1 MENTYRRDHAFSD
14 LAAGA
19 WDIPIPASARKRD
32 AGVKTNRSLLMK
44 AQISIRLNLGASH
57 GSDRSAIY
65 HYQDSKE
72 FILQA
77 KTQVPPAEVQRYC
90 EDMRLLLI
98 VLLIAPML
106 RAQDNQKSPPPETPC
121 TNPEMQEQIN
131 QLQKLVQQ
139 LQSRVE
145 TLEKEHGA
153 GIPATTPTGAS
164 VAPAASASANRGNT
178 VQPATPAPAAVATSA
193 PITPSP
199 TPAATAS
206 ASTTQALA
214 IPSFLDGTTL
224 NFTLDG
230 YYEYNFNQPIG
241 QMNQLRAYDISS
253 NSFSLNQADIVVNH
267 PTDAAHGKRIGG
279 RLDLMFGQATETLQG
294 NANNELHP
302 STWRNVFQA
311 YGTYVAPVGSGLNI
325 DFGKWA
331 SALGVEGNYTK
342 DQLNYSRSYYF
353 NFLPFYHMGFRT
365 AYTFNP
371 KLTVAYW
378 LVNGAQQ
385 TDAFSGFK
393 SQNFAFTLHPVSNL
407 SWQINYF
414 FGQQQRT
421 FVLSGNPDSTQTAT
435 PITPTPNGKEH
446 IFDSYATWNI
456 TPKWTLVGEG
466 DYVINR
472 VYSESAPQHVAGGAA
487 YLNYQWTPKFAMA
500 TRFEYLSDPQGLF
513 SNASQALKESTVT
526 ADYEVADGFKV
537 FLEWRRDFS
546 NQPYFHTAT
555 VNQLVPQQTT
565 AGFGLVWWFGQ
576 MQGAW

>member
-1 MENTYRRDHAFSD
+1 MSHASVVEIIATTAIAFLAFLYWGFARTYNARKAKSSRSVHPLGEIDSSSASKKTTSHLWGLL
-14 LAAGA
+14 LAAVLVTSTA
-19 WDIPIPASARKRD
+19 H
-32 AGVKTNRSLLMK
+32 
-44 AQISIRLNLGASH
+44 AQSTPQTTEQLG
-57 GSDRSAIY
+57 
-65 HYQDSKE
+65 Q
-72 FILQA
+72 
-77 KTQVPPAEVQRYC
+77 QVQ
-90 EDMRLLLI
+90 
-98 VLLIAPML
+98 
-106 RAQDNQKSPPPETPC
+106 
-121 TNPEMQEQIN
+121 

-139 LQSRVE
+139 LQSRVDA
-145 TLEKEHGA
+145 LEKENGTAATTSAATPSTNHGNA
-153 GIPATTPTGAS
+153 VQPAPPSTQNAPVVVAKNVATTPPAPTAPGAS
-164 VAPAASASANRGNT
+164 
-178 VQPATPAPAAVATSA
+178 TSN
-193 PITPSP
+193 
-199 TPAATAS
+199 
-206 ASTTQALA
+206 TQALA

-230 YYEYNFNQPIG
+230 YYEFNLNRPIG

-253 NSFSLNQADIVVNH
+253 NSFSLNQADIVINH

-342 DQLNYSRSYYF
+342 DQLNYSRSYF
-353 NFLPFYHMGFRT
+353 FDFLPFYHMGFRT
-365 AYTFNP
+365 AYAFDP

-393 SQNFAFTLHPVSNL
+393 SQNFAFTLHPASTL

-414 FGQQQRT
+414 FGQQQRSFT
-421 FVLSGNPDSTQTAT
+421 LSGNPDSTQTAT
-435 PITPTPNGKEH
+435 PIVPTPNGKEH
-446 IFDSYATWNI
+446 IFDSYATWNV

-472 VYSESAPQHVAGGAA
+472 VYSESAPQHVSGGAA
-487 YLNYQWTPKFAMA
+487 YMNYQWTPKFATA
-500 TRFEYLSDPQGLF
+500 ARFEYLSDPQGLF
-513 SNASQALKESTVT
+513 SGASQALKESTVT
-526 ADYEVADGFKV
+526 AGYELTDGFKV

-546 NQPYFHTAT
+546 NQPYFHTST
-555 VNQLVPQQTT
+555 VDQLVPQQTT

-576 MQGAW
+576 MHGTW

>member
-1 MENTYRRDHAFSD
+1 MSHAFVIGIIALIAIVFLGFCYWSFACTRNARKSRGTRSVYPLGEIESSSRSKKASRNLWCLL
-14 LAAGA
+14 LAALWITA
-19 WDIPIPASARKRD
+19 TA
-32 AGVKTNRSLLMK
+32 
-44 AQISIRLNLGASH
+44 
-57 GSDRSAIY
+57 
-65 HYQDSKE
+65 
-72 FILQA
+72 
-77 KTQVPPAEVQRYC
+77 
-90 EDMRLLLI
+90 
-98 VLLIAPML
+98 
-106 RAQDNQKSPPPETPC
+106 RAQSTPQ
-121 TNPEMQEQIN
+121 TTEQLEQQVQ

-178 VQPATPAPAAVATSA
+178 VQPASPSTTPAPAAVATST

>member
-1 MENTYRRDHAFSD
+1 MALLLSHPYNFLTIFLSPFYAVSGQLSMATNLRRGRTMSHALVVGIISIIAIPFLAFCYWGFARTKYARKAKGTQSVYPLGQVNPSGRSKKTTRHLCYLV
-14 LAAGA
+14 LAALWITGA
-19 WDIPIPASARKRD
+19 AH
-32 AGVKTNRSLLMK
+32 
-44 AQISIRLNLGASH
+44 AQSTPQTSQQLE
-57 GSDRSAIY
+57 
-65 HYQDSKE
+65 Q
-72 FILQA
+72 
-77 KTQVPPAEVQRYC
+77 QVQ
-90 EDMRLLLI
+90 
-98 VLLIAPML
+98 
-106 RAQDNQKSPPPETPC
+106 
-121 TNPEMQEQIN
+121 

-139 LQSRVE
+139 LQSRVNA
-145 TLEKEHGA
+145 LEKERATTPPSTPAPTAPPNRGA
-153 GIPATTPTGAS
+153 GVQTAPPSPAPATTAVVKNAT
-164 VAPAASASANRGNT
+164 T
-178 VQPATPAPAAVATSA
+178 TPAPA
-193 PITPSP
+193 TPES
-199 TPAATAS
+199 TAS
-206 ASTTQALA
+206 ASNHQALA

-230 YYEYNFNQPIG
+230 YYEYNLNQPIG

-267 PTDAAHGKRIGG
+267 PTDATHGKRIGG
-279 RLDLMFGQATETLQG
+279 RLDIMFGQATETLQG

-353 NFLPFYHMGFRT
+353 DFLPYYHMGFRT
-365 AYTFNP
+365 AYTLNP
-371 KLTVAYW
+371 KVTVAYW

-393 SQNFAFTLHPVSNL
+393 SQNFAFTLHPVSTID
-407 SWQINYF
+407 WQVNYF

-435 PITPTPNGKEH
+435 PIIPTPNGKEH
-446 IFDSYATWNI
+446 IFDSYATWNV

-472 VYSESAPQHVAGGAA
+472 VYSESAPQHVSGGAA
-487 YLNYQWTPKFAMA
+487 YLNYQWTPKFSLA

-513 SNASQALKESTVT
+513 SNASQALKESTIT
-526 ADYEVADGFKV
+526 ADYQVADGFKV
-537 FLEWRRDFS
+537 FLEWRHDFS

-555 VNQLVPQQTT
+555 VDQLVPQQTT

-576 MQGAW
+576 MQSPW

>member
-1 MENTYRRDHAFSD
+1 MSGAFLD
-14 LAAGA
+14 GAGCVAAIGLLIFCFWGFA
-19 WDIPIPASARKRD
+19 CKKSARK
-32 AGVKTNRSLLMK
+32 AKAARSVYPLGQIDSSNSPRKRPPHLWCLLFAVLWVTATAH
-44 AQISIRLNLGASH
+44 AQSTP
-57 GSDRSAIY
+57 
-65 HYQDSKE
+65 QTTE
-72 FILQA
+72 QLQQ
-77 KTQVPPAEVQRYC
+77 QVQ
-90 EDMRLLLI
+90 
-98 VLLIAPML
+98 
-106 RAQDNQKSPPPETPC
+106 
-121 TNPEMQEQIN
+121 

-139 LQSRVE
+139 LQSRVDA
-145 TLEKEHGA
+145 LEKEHGK
-153 GIPATTPTGAS
+153 TPPPVPPT
-164 VAPAASASANRGNT
+164 AASANQGS
-178 VQPATPAPAAVATSA
+178 VATPAAPSTHPAPATAANNVAATPNPAAA
-193 PITPSP
+193 
-199 TPAATAS
+199 AATAS
-206 ASTTQALA
+206 TANTQPLA

-224 NFTLDG
+224 NFTIDG

-253 NSFSLNQADIVVNH
+253 NSFSLNQADIVINH
-267 PTDAAHGKRIGG
+267 PADAAHGKRIGG
-279 RLDLMFGQATETLQG
+279 RLDIMFGQATETLQG

-342 DQLNYSRSYYF
+342 DQINYSRSYFF

-365 AYTFNP
+365 AYTFDP

-393 SQNFAFTLHPVSNL
+393 SQNFAFTIHPASTL

-414 FGQQQRT
+414 FGQQQRS
-421 FVLSGNPDSTQTAT
+421 FVLSGNPDSTETAT
-435 PITPTPNGKEH
+435 PIVPTPNGKEH
-446 IFDSYATWNI
+446 IFDTYATWNV

-472 VYSESAPQHVAGGAA
+472 DYSESAPQHVSGGAA
-487 YLNYQWTPKFAMA
+487 YMNYQWTPKFATA

-513 SNASQALKESTVT
+513 SGASQALKESTIT
-526 ADYEVADGFKV
+526 ADYELTDGFKV

-546 NQPYFHTAT
+546 NQDYFHTAT

>member
-1 MENTYRRDHAFSD
+1 MKTHAPHGEIERYR
-14 LAAGA
+14 
-19 WDIPIPASARKRD
+19 
-32 AGVKTNRSLLMK
+32 
-44 AQISIRLNLGASH
+44 
-57 GSDRSAIY
+57 
-65 HYQDSKE
+65 
-72 FILQA
+72 
-77 KTQVPPAEVQRYC
+77 

-98 VLLIAPML
+98 VLLIAPMV
-106 RAQDNQKSPPPETPC
+106 RAQDNSKSPPSGTPC
-121 TNPEMQEQIN
+121 ANPEMQEQIN
-131 QLQKLVQQ
+131 RLQQLVQQ

-145 TLEKEHGA
+145 VLEKEHGNA
-153 GIPATTPTGAS
+153 APMTPS
-164 VAPAASASANRGNT
+164 SAASASQGT
-178 VQPATPAPAAVATSA
+178 PVQPASPATHPAPAAVAHSVTTTPTSMA
-193 PITPSP
+193 P
-199 TPAATAS
+199 ATTATT
-206 ASTTQALA
+206 AKTQAWA

-253 NSFSLNQADIVVNH
+253 NSFSLNQADIVLNH

-279 RLDLMFGQATETLQG
+279 RLDIMFGQATETLQG

-342 DQLNYSRSYYF
+342 DQLNYSRSFYF
-353 NFLPFYHMGFRT
+353 DFLPYYHMGFRT
-365 AYTFNP
+365 AYTFDP

-435 PITPTPNGKEH
+435 PIIPTPNGKEH

-472 VYSESAPQHVAGGAA
+472 VYSESAPQHVSGGAA
-487 YLNYQWTPKFAMA
+487 YLNYQWNPKFALA

>member
-1 MENTYRRDHAFSD
+1 M
-14 LAAGA
+14 
-19 WDIPIPASARKRD
+19 
-32 AGVKTNRSLLMK
+32 RSLNPDAFHRSEM
-44 AQISIRLNLGASH
+44 GAF
-57 GSDRSAIY
+57 DRC
-65 HYQDSKE
+65 QNMKE
-72 FILQA
+72 FILRV
-77 KTQVPPAEVQRYC
+77 KTQAPQAQVQRYC

-106 RAQDNQKSPPPETPC
+106 RAQENLKSPSPDNPC
-121 TNPEMQEQIN
+121 TNPEMQEEIN
-131 QLQKLVQQ
+131 RLQQLVQQ

-145 TLEKEHGA
+145 ALEKEHGTA
-153 GIPATTPTGAS
+153 VPTTPAT
-164 VAPAASASANRGNT
+164 AASANPGTAVEPAAPSSHPALSAVANS
-178 VQPATPAPAAVATSA
+178 AASTPAPT
-193 PITPSP
+193 T
-199 TPAATAS
+199 S
-206 ASTTQALA
+206 ASTASTSKTQTLA

-230 YYEYNFNQPIG
+230 YYEYNFNRPIG

-253 NSFSLNQADIVVNH
+253 NSFSLNQADIVINH

-279 RLDLMFGQATETLQG
+279 RLDIMFGQATETLQG

-311 YGTYVAPVGSGLNI
+311 YGTYVAPVGSGLTI

-331 SALGVEGNYTK
+331 SALGVEDNYTK
-342 DQLNYSRSYYF
+342 DQLNYSRSLYF
-353 NFLPFYHMGFRT
+353 DFLPYYHMGFRT
-365 AYTFNP
+365 AYTFDP

-393 SQNFAFTLHPVSNL
+393 SQNFAFTLHPASTLN
-407 SWQINYF
+407 WQINYF
-414 FGQQQRT
+414 FGQQQRS

-435 PITPTPNGKEH
+435 PIIPTPNGKEH
-446 IFDSYATWNI
+446 IFDTYATWNA

-472 VYSESAPQHVAGGAA
+472 DYSESAPQHVSGGAA
-487 YLNYQWTPKFAMA
+487 YINYQWTPKLALA

-513 SNASQALKESTVT
+513 SGASQALKESTVT
-526 ADYEVADGFKV
+526 SDYELTDGFKV

-555 VNQLVPQQTT
+555 IDQLVPQQTT

>member
-1 MENTYRRDHAFSD
+1 MSHAFVIGIIALIAIVFLGFCYWSFACTRNARKSRGTRSVYPLGEIESSSRSKKASRNLWCLL
-14 LAAGA
+14 LAALWITA
-19 WDIPIPASARKRD
+19 PA
-32 AGVKTNRSLLMK
+32 
-44 AQISIRLNLGASH
+44 
-57 GSDRSAIY
+57 
-65 HYQDSKE
+65 
-72 FILQA
+72 
-77 KTQVPPAEVQRYC
+77 
-90 EDMRLLLI
+90 
-98 VLLIAPML
+98 
-106 RAQDNQKSPPPETPC
+106 RAQSTPQ
-121 TNPEMQEQIN
+121 TTEQLEQQVQ

-164 VAPAASASANRGNT
+164 VAPAASASANQGNT
-178 VQPATPAPAAVATSA
+178 VQPATPAPAAVATST

-472 VYSESAPQHVAGGAA
+472 VYSESARNMLPAA
-487 YLNYQWTPKFAMA
+487 LLISTISGPRNSLRP
-500 TRFEYLSDPQGLF
+500 RV
-513 SNASQALKESTVT
+513 SNTCPT
-526 ADYEVADGFKV
+526 
-537 FLEWRRDFS
+537 RRDCS
-546 NQPYFHTAT
+546 AT
-555 VNQLVPQQTT
+555 HLKH
-565 AGFGLVWWFGQ
+565 
-576 MQGAW
+576 

>member
-1 MENTYRRDHAFSD
+1 MPVFGKIHTPGET
-14 LAAGA
+14 
-19 WDIPIPASARKRD
+19 
-32 AGVKTNRSLLMK
+32 
-44 AQISIRLNLGASH
+44 
-57 GSDRSAIY
+57 
-65 HYQDSKE
+65 
-72 FILQA
+72 QA
-77 KTQVPPAEVQRYC
+77 PPAEVRRYC

-106 RAQDNQKSPPPETPC
+106 RAQDDLKSPPPGSPC
-121 TNPEMQEQIN
+121 PSPEMQQQIN
-131 QLQKLVQQ
+131 QLQQLVQQ
-139 LQSRVE
+139 LQSRVDA
-145 TLEKEHGA
+145 LEKERGA
-153 GIPATTPTGAS
+153 AAPTAPAIAAPANQETTTAPSTHPIQAAAARSAATTLTS
-164 VAPAASASANRGNT
+164 
-178 VQPATPAPAAVATSA
+178 ATPAAN
-193 PITPSP
+193 
-199 TPAATAS
+199 
-206 ASTTQALA
+206 ASTSNNHGLA

-224 NFTLDG
+224 NFTIDG

-253 NSFSLNQADIVVNH
+253 NSFSLNQADIVINH
-267 PTDAAHGKRIGG
+267 LPDAAHGKRIGG

-302 STWRNVFQA
+302 GTWRNVFQA
-311 YGTYVAPVGSGLNI
+311 YGTYVAPVGSGLTI

-342 DQLNYSRSYYF
+342 DQFNYSRSLYF
-353 NFLPFYHMGFRT
+353 NFLPYYHMGFRT
-365 AYTFNP
+365 EYTFDP

-393 SQNFAFTLHPVSNL
+393 SQNFAFTLHPISTL

-414 FGQQQRT
+414 FGQQQRS

-435 PITPTPNGKEH
+435 PIVPTPNGKEH
-446 IFDSYATWNI
+446 IFDSYATWNV
-456 TPKWTLVGEG
+456 TPKWTLIGEG

-472 VYSESAPQHVAGGAA
+472 DYSESAPQHVSGGAA
-487 YLNYQWTPKFAMA
+487 YLNYQWTPKFALA

-513 SNASQALKESTVT
+513 SGASQALKESTVT
-526 ADYEVADGFKV
+526 ADYQLTDGFKV

-546 NQPYFHTAT
+546 NQPYFRTAT
-555 VNQLVPQQTT
+555 VDQLTPQQTT

>member
-1 MENTYRRDHAFSD
+1 MAVTFLAFCYRGFAR
-14 LAAGA
+14 
-19 WDIPIPASARKRD
+19 IKSARKAKGSRSVHPFGEID
-32 AGVKTNRSLLMK
+32 ASSTSKKTPRHL
-44 AQISIRLNLGASH
+44 
-57 GSDRSAIY
+57 
-65 HYQDSKE
+65 
-72 FILQA
+72 
-77 KTQVPPAEVQRYC
+77 C
-90 EDMRLLLI
+90 LLLFAA
-98 VLLIAPML
+98 VWVTATAH
-106 RAQDNQKSPPPETPC
+106 AQSTPQ
-121 TNPEMQEQIN
+121 TTEQLEQQVQ

-139 LQSRVE
+139 LQLRVE
-145 TLEKEHGA
+145 TLEKEHGHA
-153 GIPATTPTGAS
+153 TPATQATAAS
-164 VAPAASASANRGNT
+164 ADQGTAVAPASPS
-178 VQPATPAPAAVATSA
+178 VHPAPAAVANSVA
-193 PITPSP
+193 P
-199 TPAATAS
+199 TPAPTKPAAS
-206 ASTTQALA
+206 ASTSNTQALA

-230 YYEYNFNQPIG
+230 YYEYNLNRPIG

-253 NSFSLNQADIVVNH
+253 NSFSLNQADIVINH
-267 PTDAAHGKRIGG
+267 PANAAQGKRIGG
-279 RLDLMFGQATETLQG
+279 RLDLMFGQATETVQG

-311 YGTYVAPVGSGLNI
+311 YGTYVAPVGSGLTI

-342 DQLNYSRSYYF
+342 DQLNYSRSYFF

-378 LVNGAQQ
+378 LVNGAEQ

-435 PITPTPNGKEH
+435 PIIPTPNGKEH

-472 VYSESAPQHVAGGAA
+472 EYSESAPQHVSGGAA
-487 YLNYQWTPKFAMA
+487 YMNYQWTPKFATA

-513 SNASQALKESTVT
+513 SGASQALKESTVT
-526 ADYEVADGFKV
+526 ADYELTDGFKV
-537 FLEWRRDFS
+537 FLEWRRDFT

-555 VNQLVPQQTT
+555 VDQLAPQQTT

-576 MQGAW
+576 MHGAW